1 MSVRRT
7 AAADGGWPGR
17 AEARRPGRRT
27 GLSLVLGLPAGPGPG
42 PTRAGPE
49 AGAAAA
55 PRPWAH
61 VSSLS
66 LGPLDTAPGCARGHA
81 RLVLREWGA
90 AQLADD
96 AALAVSELVTN
107 AIRVSR
113 RCGTP
118 VRLRLLHDP
127 GQLIIEVWDQDPAPP
142 RPATADPATADRIP
156 ADRVPADRVPADRVP
171 ADRIPADRVPAHP
184 PPFDPASFD
193 PPPLDPAPA
202 YPAVPDPE
210 LAGDA
215 ECGRGLAVVSALAVR
230 WGHHYADGGWKVVWC
245 ELSESGRVAETLAI
259 ARTEQ
264 K

>member
-7 AAADGGWPGR
+7 AAADGGWPGP
-17 AEARRPGRRT
+17 AEARRPPGRRT
-27 GLSLVLGLPAGPGPG
+27 GLSLVPGSPAGPAPRPG
-42 PTRAGPE
+42 RAAPE
-49 AGAAAA
+49 AGADPA

-81 RLVLREWGA
+81 RLVLREWDA
-90 AQLADD
+90 ARLADD

-113 RCGTP
+113 RRGTP

-142 RPATADPATADRIP
+142 LPAVS
-156 ADRVPADRVPADRVP
+156 DRVPADRVPFD
-171 ADRIPADRVPAHP
+171 P
-184 PPFDPASFD
+184 PPFDP
-193 PPPLDPAPA
+193 PPAHPAGPHPA
-202 YPAVPDPE
+202 LP
-210 LAGDA
+210 GDA

-245 ELSESGRVAETLAI
+245 ELSESGRAAETLTT

>member
-7 AAADGGWPGR
+7 AAADGGWPGP
-17 AEARRPGRRT
+17 AEARRPPGRRT
-27 GLSLVLGLPAGPGPG
+27 GLSLVPGLPAGPAPG
-42 PTRAGPE
+42 AGRAGPE
-49 AGAAAA
+49 GGAGAA

-61 VSSLS
+61 FSSLS

-81 RLVLREWGA
+81 RLVLREWDA
-90 AQLADD
+90 ARLADD

-107 AIRVSR
+107 AIRASR
-113 RCGTP
+113 RRGTP

-127 GQLIIEVWDQDPAPP
+127 GQLVIEVWDQDPAPP
-142 RPATADPATADRIP
+142 RPA
-156 ADRVPADRVPADRVP
+156 VS
-171 ADRIPADRVPAHP
+171 HP
-184 PPFDPASFD
+184 VWSHPVSSDLASS
-193 PPPLDPAPA
+193 DPAPSPPA
-202 YPAVPDPE
+202 VPPSAVPDPA

-245 ELSESGRVAETLAI
+245 ELSESGRGAETLTV